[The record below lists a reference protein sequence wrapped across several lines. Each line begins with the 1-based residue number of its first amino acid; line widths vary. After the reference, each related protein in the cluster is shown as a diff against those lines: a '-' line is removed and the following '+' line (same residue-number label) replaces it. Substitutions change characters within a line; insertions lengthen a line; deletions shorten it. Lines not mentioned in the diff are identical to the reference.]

1 MWGQGWQEFQGTV
14 HPIARSSLLTIFLPD
29 VNDGELCLTWSLASE
44 GVGAGR
50 CPRANL
56 SLSSPP
62 TVSPWV
68 SLCSSPH
75 ALPVS
80 IKLHSVLPGR
90 ELHLISSHLSSRS
103 WHCLSMAIS
112 SRLALWEQKESS
124 TQGLGCSLRG
134 QPDPPSTRPGPAVSD
149 YPLPPQ
155 AAGLTSR
162 APLVH
167 VQAPFHLPP
176 QLAMASLASPGIS
189 DHALDSSHGCWSLS
203 TRR

>member
-1 MWGQGWQEFQGTV
+1 MCGQGWQEFHGTV
-14 HPIARSSLLTIFLPD
+14 HSIASSSLLTIFLPD
-29 VNDGELCLTWSLASE
+29 VHDSELCLAWSLASE
-44 GVGAGR
+44 GVGLGGTHELT
-50 CPRANL
+50 C
-56 SLSSPP
+56 LSSLP

-68 SLCSSPH
+68 SFCASPH

-90 ELHLISSHLSSRS
+90 ELHLISSHLTSRS

-124 TQGLGCSLRG
+124 TQGSGRSLRG
-134 QPDPPSTRPGPAVSD
+134 QPDPPRTRPSPAVSG

-155 AAGLTSR
+155 AEVLTSR
-162 APLVH
+162 APLAH

-176 QLAMASLASPGIS
+176 QLAMASPA
-189 DHALDSSHGCWSLS
+189 
-203 TRR
+203 

>member
-1 MWGQGWQEFQGTV
+1 MPGLVPGIGGGG
-14 HPIARSSLLTIFLPD
+14 S
-29 VNDGELCLTWSLASE
+29 
-44 GVGAGR
+44 GR
-50 CPRANL
+50 YPRANL
-56 SLSSPP
+56 SLFSLP

-68 SLCSSPH
+68 SLCASPH

-90 ELHLISSHLSSRS
+90 ELHLISSHLTSRS

-124 TQGLGCSLRG
+124 TQGSGHSLRG
-134 QPDPPSTRPGPAVSD
+134 QPDPPRTHPSPAVSG

-155 AAGLTSR
+155 AEVLTSR
-162 APLVH
+162 APLAH

-176 QLAMASLASPGIS
+176 QLAMASPA
-189 DHALDSSHGCWSLS
+189 
-203 TRR
+203 